1 MSSCIITDSQRLK
14 GWRSE
19 RERERDRKD
28 DGERMLESKRQK
40 ERDRKMK
47 MD

>member
-19 RERERDRKD
+19 RERERERDRED
-28 DGERMLESKRQK
+28 DGERMAESKRQK
-40 ERDRKMK
+40 KETER
-47 MD
+47 